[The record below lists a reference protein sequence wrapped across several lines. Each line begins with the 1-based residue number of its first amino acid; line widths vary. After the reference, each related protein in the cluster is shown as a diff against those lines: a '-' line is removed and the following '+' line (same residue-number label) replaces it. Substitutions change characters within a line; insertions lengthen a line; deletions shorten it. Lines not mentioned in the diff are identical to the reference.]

1 LPSSP
6 YWRPRTTS
14 ILFILN
20 SLTYYYRSK
29 YQIKAFFSIYKNILY
44 IIYITSI
51 LGVKNLTNIAL
62 SNRLE
67 MLNFKTNKK
76 ST

>member
-29 YQIKAFFSIYKNILY
+29 YQIKI
-44 IIYITSI
+44 
-51 LGVKNLTNIAL
+51 
-62 SNRLE
+62 
-67 MLNFKTNKK
+67 
-76 ST
+76 